1 MQRLNRTY
9 KFYLTKLLSIFAKTD
24 NSSESESYQMNNKAT
39 ESVENCIICNKQQSD
54 VVFDCGHISTCE
66 QCTFVDNTCRVCNEP
81 TKERLIVKY
90 DENIKG
96 VILDILE
103 KPDAKQ

>member
-1 MQRLNRTY
+1 MQRISKTYRTY
-9 KFYLTKLLSIFAKTD
+9 LARFLSIFEKQDKSA
-24 NSSESESYQMNNKAT
+24 ESESHQMNSRPT
-39 ESVENCIICNKQQSD
+39 EVSENCIFCDKKQSE

-66 QCTFVDNTCRVCNEP
+66 QCTFIDNICRICNKT

-96 VILDILE
+96 VTLDILE
-103 KPDAKQ
+103 KPDAE